1 MIKNMNDK
9 DTVTLL
15 EVIIIKIIYSIFL
28 VIETYNLQS
37 AEMYKAK

>member
-1 MIKNMNDK
+1 MIKNMNDT

-28 VIETYNLQS
+28 VFETYNL
-37 AEMYKAK
+37 

>member
-1 MIKNMNDK
+1 MNDK

-15 EVIIIKIIYSIFL
+15 EVIIIKIINSIFL
-28 VIETYNLQS
+28 VFETDNLQS